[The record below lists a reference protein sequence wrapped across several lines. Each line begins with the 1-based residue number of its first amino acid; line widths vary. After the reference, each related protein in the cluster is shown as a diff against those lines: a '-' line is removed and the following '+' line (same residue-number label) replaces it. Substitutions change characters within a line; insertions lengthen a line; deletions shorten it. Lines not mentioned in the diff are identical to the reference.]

1 MDYDPYAVPFF
12 LLAIL
17 VELCYGWLKNKNT
30 YRANDALSSMFMGAL
45 RSTSSALKIGLGG
58 AVFFFVE
65 THFSLPRWDPS
76 SILTGSLPLLH
87 MTSFITGFI
96 ELVMKDKFSG
106 HLM

>member
-1 MDYDPYAVPFF
+1 MDYVPYAVPFF

-58 AVFFFVE
+58 AVF
-65 THFSLPRWDPS
+65 SL
-76 SILTGSLPLLH
+76 
-87 MTSFITGFI
+87 
-96 ELVMKDKFSG
+96 
-106 HLM
+106 